1 MNAGVAF
8 LMYHELELPG
18 RELCQSDPGY
28 TRYIVPAS
36 AFESQMR
43 CLKELGYQG
52 VSVSQSLAPSAG
64 KKVVITFDD
73 GCATDL
79 EVAAPVLRA
88 LNFSAT
94 FYVTA
99 GFLGRRG
106 FMTAAQ
112 LRELCGRGDLHNYS
126 DWGGRDSA
134 LRLEH
139 DLGRTAAGTAVELH
153 HRSDFGR
160 GIAERDLWV
169 LRANGRRERKRGQSV
184 VPNEDRLAGGYELRS
199 SNLSLLSERLAADH
213 SRGTSAIGLQPELLR
228 GTPGCRHG
236 GNRSRLQQ
244 PDTPGHGRQ
253 YGSECTGTKLQA
265 RWVGGEERYFL

>member
-1 MNAGVAF
+1 MNAGIAF

-36 AFESQMR
+36 GFESQMR

-52 VSVSQSLAPSAG
+52 VSVSQSLAGSAG

-73 GCATDL
+73 GCATDV
-79 EVAAPVLRA
+79 EAAAPVLCE

-112 LRELCGRGDLHNYS
+112 LREL
-126 DWGGRDSA
+126 
-134 LRLEH
+134 LRAAAAY
-139 DLGRTAAGTAVELH
+139 AAG
-153 HRSDFGR
+153 G
-160 GIAERDLWV
+160 
-169 LRANGRRERKRGQSV
+169 
-184 VPNEDRLAGGYELRS
+184 
-199 SNLSLLSERLAADH
+199 LAALEDL
-213 SRGTSAIGLQPELLR
+213 SQRQNAGAIRLLAQMR
-228 GTPGCRHG
+228 
-236 GNRSRLQQ
+236 
-244 PDTPGHGRQ
+244 
-253 YGSECTGTKLQA
+253 
-265 RWVGGEERYFL
+265 